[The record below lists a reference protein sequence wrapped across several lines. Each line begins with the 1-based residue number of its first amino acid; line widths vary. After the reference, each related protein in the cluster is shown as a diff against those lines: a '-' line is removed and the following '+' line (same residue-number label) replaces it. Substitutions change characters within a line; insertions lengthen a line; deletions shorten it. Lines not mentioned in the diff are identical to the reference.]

1 MRLYCTF
8 VQFKD
13 LIAIPIF
20 IWLALH
26 SEVEYNV
33 LSLLFSI
40 GCLIDAIFVSVT
52 WCYDIPWSVASLKD
66 ALGAFGMM
74 GFTIMLAYSTKKK
87 DCPSNMVYFFVLAAV
102 VDILSIVS
110 IVTPWNIYLWELI

>member
-1 MRLYCTF
+1 MRLYAYF
-8 VQFKD
+8 QGFKD

-26 SEVEYNV
+26 PELGYTV

-52 WCYDIPWSVASLKD
+52 WCCDILWSVASLKD

-74 GFTIMLAYSTKKK
+74 GFTIVLAYTTKKK
-87 DCPSNMVYFFVLAAV
+87 DCPSNLVYFFVLAAV
-102 VDILSIVS
+102 IDMLSIIS
-110 IVTPWNIYLWELI
+110 IVTPWNIYMRKLI